1 MILQLLK
8 DRFRMALSFVDHP
21 EDYLDLIR
29 TSQDT
34 RFGDYQANFAMPL
47 GKKLGLNPREVAQKA
62 IDNLA
67 WNDFLEKPEIAGPG
81 FINLRLRSDWLSKR
95 IEENVINPEPAKL
108 PIQDERPCIIDFS
121 SPNVAKPL
129 HVGHIRSTVI
139 GNALRNILQW
149 RGRRVIADN
158 HLGDWGTQFGM
169 IIYGFRN
176 FLDEQNWKEHP
187 IQELGRLYRLVRQLS
202 DFRAASIGI
211 TPLRQK
217 LDQLEQDLVSLKEEA
232 AQADQINKNTPTPN
246 AKKEFKKKNKAVQDQ
261 MKLIET
267 RKDEIASLEKKIL
280 NVKSDPF
287 LSELAEKHCDIDRAV
302 LQETSKLHHGD
313 EENIKLWKSFMPV
326 CLADIEKIYS
336 RLGIKFDVERGESFY
351 NSMLPGI
358 VEDLKAK
365 GLARIS
371 NGAVCIF
378 LENSGIPM
386 LIQKSDGAFLYATT
400 DLATIKYRMETENPA
415 AILYVV
421 DSRQSL
427 HFENLFEVE
436 KMIGLKDVEL
446 CHIKFGTILGEDGT
460 PFKTRSGD
468 TVGLESLLDEAE
480 SRALTIITEKD
491 DSRNDGPVLSLEE
504 RISAS
509 RKIGIGALI
518 YADLSQNRESDYVFS
533 YDKMLAMNG
542 NTAVYMQYAYAR
554 IRSIFNKA
562 GLDLENFIIEM
573 NKTPKREVLL
583 NDPQERALAL
593 ELIKFADALD
603 LVIHDYR
610 PNQLTS
616 YLYDL
621 ANRYTAFNDNCRV
634 LIDDPDLKRS
644 RLQLCA
650 LTAQT
655 IKTCLELLG
664 IKTVERM

>member
-1 MILQLLK
+1 M
-8 DRFRMALSFVDHP
+8 
-21 EDYLDLIR
+21 DLIR
-29 TSQDT
+29 TSQDA

-47 GKKLGLNPREVAQKA
+47 GKKLGMNPREVAQKV
-62 IDNLA
+62 IENLQ
-67 WNDFLEKPEIAGPG
+67 WNDFLETPEIAGPG

-95 IEENVINPEPAKL
+95 IEENVVNPEPARL
-108 PIQDERPCIIDFS
+108 PVQEERPCIIDFS

-176 FLDEQNWKEHP
+176 FLDAENWKKQP

-202 DFRAASIGI
+202 DFRAAQAG
-211 TPLRQK
+211 TEPLRRK
-217 LDQLEQDLVSLKEEA
+217 YEQMNADLVSLKNEA
-232 AQADQINKNTPTPN
+232 EKAEKLNASAPTPET
-246 AKKEFKKKNKAVQDQ
+246 KKDLKKKNKAIQDQ
-261 MKLIET
+261 LKQIDLRKEEIE
-267 RKDEIASLEKKIL
+267 SLEKKIA
-280 NVKSDPF
+280 NVENDPYLSD
-287 LSELAEKHCDIDRAV
+287 LARKHSGIDRAV

-313 EENIKLWKSFMPV
+313 QENLELWKSFMPV

-351 NSMLPGI
+351 NCMLPGI
-358 VEDLKAK
+358 VEDLKQK
-365 GLARIS
+365 GLAKIS
-371 NGAVCIF
+371 NGAVCVF
-378 LENSGIPM
+378 LENSGVPM

-400 DLATIKYRMETENPA
+400 DLATIKYRMEHENPS

-421 DSRQSL
+421 DSRQAL
-427 HFENLFEVE
+427 HFENLFEAE
-436 KMIGLKDVEL
+436 RMLGLNNVEL
-446 CHIKFGTILGEDGT
+446 RHIKFGTILGEDGT

-491 DSRNDGPVLSLEE
+491 DSRKDGPVLSVEE
-504 RISAS
+504 RIAAS
-509 RKIGIGALI
+509 KKIGIGALV

-554 IRSIFNKA
+554 IRSIFSRA
-562 GLDLENFIIEM
+562 GLDLDEFIIEQS
-573 NKTPKREVLL
+573 KLSDRPVLL

-603 LVIHDYR
+603 LVISDYR

-621 ANRYTAFNDNCRV
+621 ANKYTAFNDNCRV
-634 LIDDPDLKRS
+634 LTDDPEIRQS

-650 LTAQT
+650 LTAVT
-655 IKTCLELLG
+655 IKTGLDLLG